1 MSRKKILL
9 LQKLWF
15 DDLENRDHSGII
27 SADSSVGT
35 IMETYE
41 FTCSRCGSTFQ
52 KEGSLP
58 PERWNLLAVVLTL
71 GLWLP
76 IWAVWQWWQIFNLS
90 RCPECNRRSRR
101 VLVPFLVLLLVTTDV
116 LGSYFY
122 LSMIVPDRIAE
133 RTASAEPLGRR
144 ENALLYLSVLT
155 PQFGPF
161 VLIGWFLIFSVVL
174 LMLPNR
180 Y

>member
-1 MSRKKILL
+1 
-9 LQKLWF
+9 LWI
-15 DDLENRDHSGII
+15 DDLENRDHFGII
-27 SADSSVGT
+27 PGANGMGV
-35 IMETYE
+35 IMETYR
-41 FTCSRCGSTFQ
+41 FTCPRCRTAFR

-58 PERWNLLAVVLTL
+58 HERWNLLAVVVTL

-76 IWAVWQWWQIFNLS
+76 IWAVAQWWRIFNLS
-90 RCPECNRRSRR
+90 RCPECNRRSWK
-101 VLVPFLVLLLVTTDV
+101 VLVPFLVVLLVTIDV

-133 RTASAEPLGRR
+133 RTADPNPLNRR

-155 PQFGPF
+155 PQYGPF

-180 Y
+180 YRV